1 MAGGQGQLARPGS
14 RAAWLG
20 PVIAGAALVVVAFA
34 VASYIADSGPGASA
48 LDQMI
53 QDLEEQVRA
62 DPGNADLR
70 VAVADAYLKDGRA
83 RDALTQYEEAL
94 RLDDKRIDALYG
106 MGLAYYALGELD
118 QAGAAFQTVVKQSQ
132 DDPLQTLDRRLQGA
146 HYYLGLVL
154 RQQGRLDEAINE
166 FRIALGL
173 NRADAD
179 TLVELG
185 RTFALKQ
192 QWEDAVAAFEIAVA
206 YVPDY
211 VEAYRELEAAARAQ
225 GDEAKA
231 TYARAMVDVVEG
243 NPKRAVEPLR
253 SVASQSENS
262 RYWWALGY
270 ALEKTGD
277 LEGAKEAYRW
287 ATEINPGELLAADA
301 LRRLEVTTE
310 R

>member
-1 MAGGQGQLARPGS
+1 MTEQRLARPAR
-14 RAAWLG
+14 RASWLG
-20 PVIAGAALVVVAFA
+20 PVIAGAALVLVAYGIATF
-34 VASYIADSGPGASA
+34 VADAGPETSA
-48 LDQMI
+48 LDRMI
-53 QDLEEQVRA
+53 AELEEQVRA
-62 DPGNADLR
+62 DPGNPDLR

-94 RLDDKRIDALYG
+94 RLDDKRVDALYG
-106 MGLAYYALGELD
+106 MGLAYYQLGELD
-118 QAGAAFQTVVKQSQ
+118 QAGAAFQTVVKMNEDNPMQA
-132 DDPLQTLDRRLQGA
+132 LDRRVQGA

-185 RTFALKQ
+185 RTFALKE

-211 VEAYRELEAAARAQ
+211 VEAYRELEAAARAL

-231 TYARAMVDVVEG
+231 TYARAMIDVVQG
-243 NPKRAVEPLR
+243 HPKRAVEPLR
-253 SVASQSENS
+253 KVAEEGEDS
-262 RYWWALGY
+262 RYWWALGF

-277 LEGAKEAYRW
+277 IEGAKQAYKR
-287 ATEINPGELLAADA
+287 ATDLNPGELLAADA
-301 LRRLEVTTE
+301 LRRLEETTE
-310 R
+310 P